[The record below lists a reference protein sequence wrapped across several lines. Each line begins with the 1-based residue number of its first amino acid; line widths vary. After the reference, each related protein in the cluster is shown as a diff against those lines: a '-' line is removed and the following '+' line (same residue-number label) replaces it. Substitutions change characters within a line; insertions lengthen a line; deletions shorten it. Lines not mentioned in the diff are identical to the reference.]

1 MEVVEAAAVLHL
13 VVVAALTPTS
23 LSLSSLGDVDV
34 VCCDRPPR

>member
-13 VVVAALTPTS
+13 VVVAAMTPTS
-23 LSLSSLGDVDV
+23 LSLSSLGDV